1 MKMHLTPEDKLL
13 LSVVKLY
20 PSTEELEYMNA
31 LIPQI
36 TDWEVF
42 TKSIIAH
49 GSAPLLFKKLCLL
62 GNAQLIPVDVI
73 TKLQQAYYK
82 TLTRS
87 MVLYEGFIKV
97 VGAFTAAD
105 IQVVS
110 LKGVY
115 LSECLYGDIALR
127 QFSDIDMLVREEDG
141 EKCLEILS
149 GMGFIPYTTNMTE
162 FIDSQAEIVH
172 YKPMVKGDIS
182 VEVHIRLH
190 RKSKQYNI
198 KTARF
203 INNAIPVTINK
214 TEVYA
219 LQLYDL
225 LIYLCVHLDKHF
237 GGGYVQMKCFNDIV
251 NLLSINEKVIDWQLF
266 IDACRLHECEELVF
280 KYLVMVNRFYQVPLP
295 QNILTSYSNLLKIAD
310 VERFMYYL
318 HDVEIKK
325 YHVTT
330 HLENMSGTKSLSD
343 KLRYFIELAFP
354 PKKFMIEKYG
364 NKFIIYNLQFII
376 TKRNKI
382 RLPWWMLYP
391 YRWGVGVKGVI
402 QLIRTPNPSR

>member
-1 MKMHLTPEDKLL
+1 
-13 LSVVKLY
+13 
-20 PSTEELEYMNA
+20 
-31 LIPQI
+31 
-36 TDWEVF
+36 
-42 TKSIIAH
+42 
-49 GSAPLLFKKLCLL
+49 
-62 GNAQLIPVDVI
+62 
-73 TKLQQAYYK
+73 
-82 TLTRS
+82 
-87 MVLYEGFIKV
+87 
-97 VGAFTAAD
+97 
-105 IQVVS
+105 
-110 LKGVY
+110 
-115 LSECLYGDIALR
+115 
-127 QFSDIDMLVREEDG
+127 MLVREEDG

-354 PKKFMIEKYG
+354 PKKFMIEKYI
-364 NKFIIYNLQFII
+364 NQLKINNEQLKIKEKSFKNRLLIINYQLLIKYFW
-376 TKRNKI
+376 
-382 RLPWWMLYP
+382 LLYP
-391 YRWGVGVKGVI
+391 YRWWVGVKGVI
-402 QLIRTPNPSR
+402 QLIRTTNPSR